1 VESICTQSGAPADC
15 HKIGVSRASDNK
27 KNQGLDN
34 TGVAKPSANT
44 TPSKQPH
51 TVWEDAKEAL
61 LINDIQRVYV
71 TTKKLVTDT
80 VNYVG
85 GDDKEKQAAGSS
97 FRANWQE
104 YVGLGMML
112 ITRGRSSETAG
123 SLAKPGTY
131 RPARA
136 LPRDAHGNPM
146 PDSVLPHTQLG
157 TATSRRAGEY
167 TQAREWGYDE
177 KGNLVPIRDIDFTD
191 HGRPQNH
198 TNPHQHD
205 YVPNPTG
212 GTSQH
217 GPAKPMEWP

>member
-1 VESICTQSGAPADC
+1 M
-15 HKIGVSRASDNK
+15 
-27 KNQGLDN
+27 
-34 TGVAKPSANT
+34 
-44 TPSKQPH
+44 
-51 TVWEDAKEAL
+51 WEDAKEAL

-131 RPARA
+131 LSDSGGVFA
-136 LPRDAHGNPM
+136 L
-146 PDSVLPHTQLG
+146 
-157 TATSRRAGEY
+157 
-167 TQAREWGYDE
+167 
-177 KGNLVPIRDIDFTD
+177 LV
-191 HGRPQNH
+191 N
-198 TNPHQHD
+198 N
-205 YVPNPTG
+205 V
-212 GTSQH
+212 
-217 GPAKPMEWP
+217 